1 MVIPITVIYQCVC
14 KTLLLYFATEVNGSV
29 GESSQSR
36 TYNPL
41 HTGQFIT
48 KESNNNEILIID
60 SIRNTVAMLR
70 ADNHLMFEN
79 LSHEYKV
86 NNGRRRSTLL
96 TT

>member
-1 MVIPITVIYQCVC
+1 MCLQ
-14 KTLLLYFATEVNGSV
+14 TLLLYFATEVNGSV

-70 ADNHLMFEN
+70 AVSHLMFETFRMN
-79 LSHEYKV
+79 IM
-86 NNGRRRSTLL
+86 
-96 TT
+96 